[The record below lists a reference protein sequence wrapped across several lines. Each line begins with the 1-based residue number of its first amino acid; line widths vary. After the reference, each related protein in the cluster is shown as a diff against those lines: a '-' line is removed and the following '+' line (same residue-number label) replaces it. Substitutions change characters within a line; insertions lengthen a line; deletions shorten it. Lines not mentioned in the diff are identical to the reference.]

1 MSFLVF
7 DIETRVDKAMVRA
20 TQCRDETVS
29 EQDAYEQ
36 MRRQLRREA
45 AGRGEFFPLTYHV
58 PISVGLGAVGSDYV
72 LTDVDVL
79 RAEVCGEEALVQTF
93 WKKLEQFDGQ
103 LVSFNGRR
111 FDLPVL
117 ELQALK
123 YGCVLP
129 RYFNQ
134 RDGFRARFGRHY
146 DLYDFLSNN
155 GAVGLRGGFDLLSKL
170 VGLPGKGAVSGRDV
184 QELWE
189 AERFADIHRYCAED
203 VIQTYFLFVHLEH
216 ARGRFGTGRLRQI
229 EQATQAFRSSL
240 SASQPADGEG

>member
-7 DIETRVDKAMVRA
+7 DIETRVDKALVRA
-20 TQCRDETVS
+20 TQFRDEAVS
-29 EQDAYEQ
+29 EPEAYEQ
-36 MRRQLRREA
+36 MRSQLRREA
-45 AGRGEFFPLTYHV
+45 AGRGEFFPLSFHV

-72 LTDVDVL
+72 LTRVDVL
-79 RAEVCGEEALVQTF
+79 RAEVCGEEALARTF
-93 WKKLEQFDGQ
+93 WKQLERFDGR

-123 YGCVLP
+123 YGCIIP

-146 DLYDFLSNN
+146 DLYDFLSNS
-155 GAVGLRGGFDLLSKL
+155 GAVGLRGGFDLLAKL
-170 VGLPGKGAVSGRDV
+170 VGLPGKGEISGRDV

-189 AERFADIHRYCAED
+189 AQRFVDIHRYCTAD
-203 VIQTYFLFVHLEH
+203 IIQTYFLFLHVEH
-216 ARGRFGTGRLRQI
+216 VRGRLSTERLQQI
-229 EQATQAFRSSL
+229 EQATQAFRSTL
-240 SASQPADGEG
+240 GASEPAGSEE